1 MSKQNKTTLGK
12 ELIKSIE
19 AAICKPSTVKTVR
32 TGVDVKTLRSSL
44 KMTQATFASTYGF
57 GLETLRKW
65 EQGVNSPDRSVISYL
80 MCIQK
85 EPEFISKLVKQ
96 SMRRISRG

>member
-1 MSKQNKTTLGK
+1 MKKQQKSTIGQ
-12 ELIKSIE
+12 ELVKSLE
-19 AAICKPSTVKTVR
+19 AAIRKPSTVRTVR
-32 TGVDVKTLRSSL
+32 TGVDVKTLRNSL
-44 KMTQATFASTYGF
+44 KMTQTTFASTYGI

-65 EQGVNSPDRSVISYL
+65 EQGINSPDRSVISYL

-96 SMRRISRG
+96 KTRKIS

>member
-1 MSKQNKTTLGK
+1 MKKQNKTTIGR
-12 ELIKSIE
+12 ELIKSVE
-19 AAICKPSTVKTVR
+19 AAIGKPSSVRTVR
-32 TGVDVKTLRSSL
+32 TGVDVKTLRNTL
-44 KMTQATFASTYGF
+44 NMTQVAFASTYGF
-57 GLETLRKW
+57 GLEALRKW

-96 SMRRISRG
+96 NARRFR